1 MPHSLFLPLLSI
13 MKNSKRRSLKG
24 MSKKR
29 IVKLEMMTRIM
40 VLKGIAGKSVRNYA
54 YLASSLESLTVKIFK
69 ILSTLLERV
78 MRILEII
85 LL

>member
-1 MPHSLFLPLLSI
+1 
-13 MKNSKRRSLKG
+13 
-24 MSKKR
+24 
-29 IVKLEMMTRIM
+29 MMTRIM

-54 YLASSLESLTVKIFK
+54 YLASALESLTVKIFK